1 MTVPGDCSG
10 RVSAIRVARLAQ
22 TNAIFRRPTVPD
34 GRGVKFIL
42 SLLSRS
48 HRPGA
53 QTDLRPSI
61 SAFRAVLATLPPMP
75 QCAGSTGMIIPRTTN
90 RSTLRCF
97 LMIAVIP
104 SDRKSVV
111 LGKSVVVLVDLGGPH
126 NTQN

>member
-61 SAFRAVLATLPPMP
+61 SAFRAVLATLPPMA
-75 QCAGSTGMIIPRTTN
+75 QRSEERRVGKEGVSTG
-90 RSTLRCF
+90 RSRWW
-97 LMIAVIP
+97 
-104 SDRKSVV
+104 RYHEK
-111 LGKSVVVLVDLGGPH
+111 K
-126 NTQN
+126 N